1 MELTSTW
8 VEVSST
14 SAVLQRHGPYPVILA
29 YSDGEPASDANN
41 FTLPDNS
48 PSFFPA
54 ATGESIW
61 AKAGPNGASLS
72 VKEIT

>member
-1 MELTSTW
+1 MEITSTW

-14 SAVLQRHGPYPVILA
+14 SAVLQRHGPYPVVLA
-29 YSDGEPASDANN
+29 YSDGAPTTDDNN

-61 AKAGPNGASLS
+61 ARSGIWSSRLS
-72 VKEIT
+72 VKEIS